1 MSKSRA
7 LHNREERKKNSS
19 EGKVYSYGRGA
30 RKTTDYGEYALA
42 TGQVTRLPKGQSG
55 SLKVQSM
62 QKKKQEQTKNAAATG
77 ATKSAYEKAFGR
89 KKR

>member
-42 TGQVTRLPKGQSG
+42 TQQVAYAPSGKSG
-55 SLKVQSM
+55 SMKVQSM
-62 QKKKQEQTKNAAATG
+62 KNKQQ
-77 ATKSAYEKAFGR
+77 AYENAFSSAKAKR
-89 KKR
+89 KR